1 MRGIQFRRQ
10 RVEWSAL
17 IIMMGAL
24 AFLLLAVCAGA
35 QTTRRRTTTTQP
47 KPAPATTQKSTPPA
61 TRRAAPVPSLDQLG
75 EPPLARPTPTPKP
88 TPTPTPAA
96 DDPRN
101 YEVVR
106 VTSNLVVVPVS
117 VTDEKGQPVTGL
129 QASDFHL
136 EEEGHAQEIA
146 QIGDPEQVPLEIA
159 LLLDVSGSV
168 DARFGFEKEAA
179 ARFLKQVLKPTDR
192 AAIFSIGT
200 EPRLVQTAATAEEA
214 SARLLSIE
222 PAKAATAFYDA
233 VVMAAQYLARSTPQQ
248 HRRVIVVIT
257 DGEDNYSDK
266 IKAAIGATRAEQ
278 ESVKP
283 EDKLRIYNRVLAEV
297 QREVQ
302 RADAAFYSI
311 NPSGESLRLNI
322 ISTRAQQGMEQLA
335 QTTGG
340 TSFVPERLEDLQ
352 GVFRQIAAE
361 LRSQYLLQY
370 YSQNES
376 ANGTFL
382 HIKVGVPAR
391 NAALRVRARQGY
403 YVKRK

>member
-1 MRGIQFRRQ
+1 
-10 RVEWSAL
+10 
-17 IIMMGAL
+17 MGAL
-24 AFLLLAVCAGA
+24 AFLLLMMSAGA
-35 QTTRRRTTTTQP
+35 QTGRRRTATTRSKPATTTQ
-47 KPAPATTQKSTPPA
+47 KPSPATTQKSTPPA
-61 TRRAAPVPSLDQLG
+61 PRRTEPIPSLDQIG
-75 EPPLARPTPTPKP
+75 EPPPPRPTPTPKP

-96 DDPRN
+96 DDEKN

-117 VTDEKGQPVTGL
+117 VTDVTGQPVTGL
-129 QASDFHL
+129 QAADFRL

-192 AAIFSIGT
+192 AAIFSIST
-200 EPRLVQTAATAEEA
+200 EPRLVQTAATAEQA
-214 SARLLSIE
+214 SASLLNIE

-233 VVMAAQYLARSTPQQ
+233 VVMAAKYLAQNTPPQ

-278 ESVKP
+278 ESIKP
-283 EDKLRIYNRVLAEV
+283 EDKLRIYNRVLTEV

-311 NPSGESLRLNI
+311 NPSGQSLRLNV
-322 ISTRAQQGMEQLA
+322 ISTRAEAGMEQLA

-340 TSFVPERLEDLQ
+340 TSFVPEQLEDLQ

-382 HIKVGVPAR
+382 HIKVGVNAR
-391 NAALRVRARQGY
+391 PALRVRARQGY

>member
-1 MRGIQFRRQ
+1 MRGIQFRGQ
-10 RVEWSAL
+10 GKEWSVL
-17 IIMMGAL
+17 FILGAL
-24 AFLLLAVCAGA
+24 AFLLFMVSAGA
-35 QTTRRRTTTTQP
+35 QTSRRRTVTNTNTRS
-47 KPAPATTQKSTPPA
+47 KPAQQKPSPTP
-61 TRRAAPVPSLDQLG
+61 TRRTTAPVPTLDQLG
-75 EPPLARPTPTPKP
+75 EPPPARPTPTPKP
-88 TPTPTPAA
+88 MPTPIPPA
-96 DDPRN
+96 DDEKN

-129 QASDFHL
+129 QVSDFRL
-136 EEEGHAQEIA
+136 EEEGKPQEIA

-179 ARFLKQVLKPTDR
+179 ARFLKQVLKPSDR
-192 AAIFSIGT
+192 AAVFSIGT
-200 EPRLVQTAATAEEA
+200 EPKLVQPSANAEQAANGLMTV
-214 SARLLSIE
+214 E

-233 VVMAAQYLARSTPQQ
+233 VVMAAKYLAQNTPPQ

-257 DGEDNYSDK
+257 DGEDNYSDR

-283 EDKLRIYNRVLAEV
+283 EDKLRIYNRVLTEV

-311 NPSGESLRLNI
+311 NPSGESLRLNV
-322 ISTRAQQGMEQLA
+322 ISTRAEQGMEQLS

-352 GVFRQIAAE
+352 GVFRQIASE

-376 ANGTFL
+376 TNGTFL
-382 HIKVGVPAR
+382 HIKVGVNAR
-391 NAALRVRARQGY
+391 PALRVRARQGY
-403 YVKRK
+403 YAKRK